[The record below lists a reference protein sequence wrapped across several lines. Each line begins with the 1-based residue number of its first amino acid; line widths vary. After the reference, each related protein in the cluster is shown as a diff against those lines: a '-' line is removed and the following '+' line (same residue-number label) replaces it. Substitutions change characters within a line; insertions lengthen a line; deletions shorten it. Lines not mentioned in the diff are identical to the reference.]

1 MFMVGDI
8 GWNRLAKKKL
18 EDFDFTGNEVLKL
31 IINDR
36 IYSEKWDKGI
46 GLYGNVGVGKTHLL
60 VLLYKNRVWWSVN
73 TRGLLPFPRWIS
85 FYELSMDVK
94 KHGFEIVEAAIGDS
108 SLIFIDDFLMKCFDW
123 EIEKKIASMIIMK
136 SYDYE
141 KKLCFTSNFNVDELD
156 VDRRIVDR
164 LHEMCDLV
172 EVFGKSKREEEAWA
186 KNLI

>member
-1 MFMVGDI
+1 
-8 GWNRLAKKKL
+8 
-18 EDFDFTGNEVLKL
+18 
-31 IINDR
+31 
-36 IYSEKWDKGI
+36 
-46 GLYGNVGVGKTHLL
+46 
-60 VLLYKNRVWWSVN
+60 
-73 TRGLLPFPRWIS
+73 
-85 FYELSMDVK
+85 
-94 KHGFEIVEAAIGDS
+94 
-108 SLIFIDDFLMKCFDW
+108 MKCFDW

-141 KKLCFTSNFNVDELD
+141 KKICFTSNFNVDELD